1 MLTRKTRS
9 AALTG
14 TRTTGALLAVAL
26 LFAAPISGRAQ
37 ESGFEKFEPRSARD
51 VVSGSLIEGP
61 HYRLA
66 PTVQTFAFQNHFV
79 VSSDYG
85 IFEAKSD
92 TMLRRL
98 VREIDAIGALHDVS
112 VTEAYGKALG
122 QAAMGPVRGVEA
134 LIDNPV
140 DTVAA
145 VPSAV
150 FNVFSRAKQGIST
163 KVSGG
168 KTDYE
173 DSAAA
178 QALQMSS
185 YKRDYAKQLGVDP
198 YSSNAV
204 LQKQLGSVAWAAA
217 AGNLTLGAAT
227 MASGSS
233 VVAGL
238 SFARNIDQAV
248 NIVAAE
254 PPSELMIRNRAAL
267 EKMGI
272 GKDLAERFLA
282 QRQYSPR
289 AKTILIMALSGMT
302 RTAGRE
308 AVLVV
313 SLQAPDETTAIFYQ
327 QLAELL
333 NAYDARVAAIARL
346 EARRRLVLARRSD
359 GKAVILAALDNVIWN
374 EQIASAARELA
385 QSLQLKPGGDG
396 MEFWIT
402 GSASNR
408 FKSEAEAL
416 GIRVT
421 EGASKQ
427 LTLLD

>member
-9 AALTG
+9 AILTG

-26 LFAAPISGRAQ
+26 LFAAPIDGRAQ
-37 ESGFEKFEPRSARD
+37 ESGFETFQPRSARD
-51 VVSGSLIEGP
+51 VVSGSLLAGP
-61 HYRLA
+61 HHRLA
-66 PTVQTFAFQNHFV
+66 PTVQTFAYQNHFV

-98 VREIDAIGALHDVS
+98 VREIDAIGALHEIT

-134 LIDNPV
+134 LIANPV
-140 DTVAA
+140 DTVSA
-145 VPSAV
+145 VPTAV
-150 FNVFSRAKQGIST
+150 FNVFSRAGQGIST
-163 KVSGG
+163 KVRGE

-173 DSAAA
+173 DSTAA
-178 QALQMSS
+178 QTLQMSS

-238 SFARNIDQAV
+238 SYARNIDQAV

-254 PPSELMIRNRAAL
+254 PPSELTIRNQAAL
-267 EKMGI
+267 DKMGI
-272 GKDLAERFLA
+272 DKRLAERFLA

-302 RTAGRE
+302 GTAGRE
-308 AVLVV
+308 AVLEV

-333 NAYDARVAAIARL
+333 NAYDARVAPIARL
-346 EARRRLVLARRSD
+346 EARNRLVLARRSD
-359 GKAVILAALDNVIWN
+359 GRPVILAALDNVIWN
-374 EQIASAARELA
+374 EQAASAAAEFA
-385 QSLQLKPGGDG
+385 QSLQLKRGGDDL
-396 MEFWIT
+396 ELWIT
-402 GSASNR
+402 GSASSR

-421 EGASKQ
+421 EDASKQ

>member
-1 MLTRKTRS
+1 MRTRKARS
-9 AALTG
+9 ASLTG
-14 TRTTGALLAVAL
+14 NRTMGVLLATAL
-26 LFAAPISGRAQ
+26 LFATPIEGRAQ

-51 VVSGSLIEGP
+51 VVSGSLVEGP

-85 IFEAKSD
+85 IFEAKSEA
-92 TMLRRL
+92 MLRRL
-98 VREIDAIGALHDVS
+98 VREIHAISVLHDI
-112 VTEAYGKALG
+112 TLTDAYGTALG

-134 LIDNPV
+134 LIANPV

-145 VPSAV
+145 VPTAV
-150 FNVFSRAKQGIST
+150 FDVFSRVGQGIRT
-163 KVSGG
+163 KSRGE

-173 DSAAA
+173 DSAMA

-185 YKRDYAKQLGVDP
+185 YKREYAKQLGVDV
-198 YSSNAV
+198 YSANAV
-204 LQKQLGSVAWAAA
+204 LQKELGSVAWAAA

-238 SFARNIDQAV
+238 SYARNMDQAI
-248 NIVAAE
+248 NIVASE
-254 PPSELMIRNRAAL
+254 PPAELMIRNRAAL
-267 EKMGI
+267 KKMGI
-272 GKDLAERFLA
+272 DKDLAERFLA

-308 AVLVV
+308 AVLKV

-346 EARRRLVLARRSD
+346 EPRHRLVLARRSD
-359 GKAVILAALDNVIWN
+359 GRVVILAALDNVIWN
-374 EQIASAARELA
+374 EQAASAAGALA

-396 MEFWIT
+396 VELWIT
-402 GSASNR
+402 GTASKR
-408 FKSEAEAL
+408 FKSEAAAL